1 MKKKIMVLTVAG
13 ALASAAAAQNQY
25 DALRFLGNDVNGTAR
40 FVGMGGAMS
49 SLGADLST
57 IGTNPAGIGL
67 YRSNDVALSFG
78 FNANKSH
85 SDFNGSVMDESRNRA
100 SFDQVGFVWSTK
112 IGNKTDLRFLN
123 FAFNYHKRVNFNRQF
138 ASKGGLNGNSL
149 TWQMADMIDG
159 AEDGNGGLF
168 YQSEDD
174 FYGSNGLLNADNPYM
189 DRKYVG
195 TPYLGAMGARTG
207 LVDVK
212 GDKDGNITDIYGWNG
227 IDGEY
232 YSRETGSVNEY
243 DFNVS
248 FNVRDRFYFGATL
261 GVYDIDY
268 LRYSS
273 YGENLEG
280 NSNFTL
286 NNTYKTE
293 GTGIDLKVG
302 TIIRPFEYSPFRF
315 GLAIHTPILYN
326 MSDRYTSVLVTNLAL
341 ENSTVSYTENLRD
354 YLSGGQYV
362 WDYRLITPWRFNVS
376 VGTIVGGIMA
386 LDAEY
391 EFENYSATK
400 LQNAE
405 GVELNGQSAIKETLK
420 GVHSFRVGME
430 TKVSSAFSVRA
441 GYNFRSTP
449 ITGDAFKNIPV
460 TDNTRTDAEYLNL
473 KSRQAVSVGLGYRGR
488 LVYADVAYKYD
499 FYKGD
504 FYAFDGGLDQSGNL
518 LLSPTKVNNERHQLL
533 FTIGVHF

>member
-1 MKKKIMVLTVAG
+1 MVLTVAG

-212 GDKDGNITDIYGWNG
+212 GDEDGNITDIYGWNG

-273 YGENLEG
+273 YGENVQRFDREYLA
-280 NSNFTL
+280 NFTL

-441 GYNFRSTP
+441 GYHFRSTP
-449 ITGDAFKNIPV
+449 ITSDAFKNIPV
-460 TDNTRTDAEYLNL
+460 TDKTRTDAEYLNL

>member
-1 MKKKIMVLTVAG
+1 MVLTVAG

-212 GDKDGNITDIYGWNG
+212 GDEDGNITDIYGWNG

-273 YGENLEG
+273 YGENMQRLNGEYQG
-280 NSNFTL
+280 NFTL

-441 GYNFRSTP
+441 GYHFRSTP
-449 ITGDAFKNIPV
+449 ITSDAFKNIPV

>member
-1 MKKKIMVLTVAG
+1 MVLTVAG

-49 SLGADLST
+49 ALGADLST
-57 IGTNPAGIGL
+57 ISTNPAGIGL

-85 SDFNGSVMDESRNRA
+85 SDFSGSVMDEKRNRA
-100 SFDQVGFVWSTK
+100 SFDQIGFVWSTK

-123 FAFNYHKRVNFNRQF
+123 FAFNYHKLVNFNRQF
-138 ASKGGLNGNSL
+138 ASKGGLDGNSL
-149 TWQMADMIDG
+149 TGVMAEMIDR
-159 AEDGNGGLF
+159 AENGNGGLF

-189 DRKYVG
+189 DRIYIG

-212 GDKDGNITDIYGWNG
+212 GDEDGNITDIYGWNG

-280 NSNFTL
+280 NANFTL
-286 NNTYKTE
+286 NNMYKTE
-293 GTGIDLKVG
+293 GTGIDLKIG

-341 ENSTVSYTENLRD
+341 ENSTISYTENLRD
-354 YLSGGQYV
+354 YLSGGQYA

-400 LQNAE
+400 LQDTE
-405 GVELNGQSAIKETLK
+405 GTELNGQSAIKETLK

-441 GYNFRSTP
+441 GYHFRSTP
-449 ITGDAFKNIPV
+449 ITSDAFKNIPA

-504 FYAFDGGLDQSGNL
+504 FYTFGGTYPDSPLF
-518 LLSPTKVNNERHQLL
+518 LSPTKVNNERHQLL
-533 FTIGVHF
+533 FTVGVHF

>member
-1 MKKKIMVLTVAG
+1 MVLTVAG

-123 FAFNYHKRVNFNRQF
+123 FAFNYHKLVNFNRQF

-149 TWQMADMIDG
+149 TGVMAEMIDRTLKS
-159 AEDGNGGLF
+159 NGDLF
-168 YQSEDD
+168 YQTKDD
-174 FYGSNGLLNADNPYM
+174 FYASNGLLGADNPYM
-189 DRKYVG
+189 DNVYVG

-207 LVDVK
+207 LVDVD
-212 GDKDGNITDIYGWNG
+212 GDEGITSIYGWEG

-232 YSRETGSVNEY
+232 YSRETGSINEY

-248 FNVRDRFYFGATL
+248 FNIRDRFYFGATL
-261 GVYDIDY
+261 GVYDVDY

-273 YGENLEG
+273 YGENMQRSSG
-280 NSNFTL
+280 NYQGNFTL

-293 GTGIDLKVG
+293 GTGLDLKVG
-302 TIIRPFEYSPFRF
+302 AIIRPFEYSPFRF
-315 GLAIHTPILYN
+315 GLAIHTPVWYN
-326 MSDRYTSVLVTNLAL
+326 MSDRYTSVLVTNLAS
-341 ENSTVSYTENLRD
+341 ESAMVSYTENLRD
-354 YLSGGQYV
+354 YLSGGQYA

-376 VGTIVGGIMA
+376 AGTIVGGIMA

-391 EFENYSATK
+391 EFESYSSTK
-400 LQNAE
+400 LQDYE
-405 GVELNGQSAIKETLK
+405 GRELNGQAAVKETLK

-441 GYNFRSTP
+441 GYHFRSAP
-449 ITGDAFKNIPV
+449 IMSDAFKNIPD

-488 LVYADVAYKYD
+488 LIYADVAYKYD
-499 FYKGD
+499 LYKGD
-504 FYAFDGGLDQSGNL
+504 FYAFGGTYPESSFF
-518 LLSPTKVNNERHQLL
+518 LSPTKVNNERHQLL
-533 FTIGVHF
+533 FTVGVHF

>member
-1 MKKKIMVLTVAG
+1 MVLTVAG

-159 AEDGNGGLF
+159 AG
-168 YQSEDD
+168 YQTDNH
-174 FYGSNGLLNADNPYM
+174 FNGLLDANNPYTESSFY
-189 DRKYVG
+189 D

-207 LVDVK
+207 LVDVDWD
-212 GDKDGNITDIYGWNG
+212 DKGNILNIYGWNG

-273 YGENLEG
+273 YGENMQRLNGEYQG
-280 NSNFTL
+280 NFTL

-302 TIIRPFEYSPFRF
+302 TIIRPFAYSPFRF

-326 MSDRYTSVLVTNLAL
+326 MSDRYTSVLTSNLPSA
-341 ENSTVSYTENLRD
+341 SYTENLAD
-354 YLSGGQYV
+354 YLYGGQYA

-441 GYNFRSTP
+441 GYHFRSTP
-449 ITGDAFKNIPV
+449 ITSDAFKNIPV

>member
-1 MKKKIMVLTVAG
+1 MVLTVAG

-138 ASKGGLNGNSL
+138 ASKGGLNGNLL
-149 TWQMADMIDG
+149 TGVMAEMIDR
-159 AEDGNGGLF
+159 AENGNGGLF

-174 FYGSNGLLNADNPYM
+174 FYGSNGLLKADNPYM
-189 DRKYVG
+189 DRIYIG

-212 GDKDGNITDIYGWNG
+212 GDEDGNITDIYGWNG

-280 NSNFTL
+280 NANFTL
-286 NNTYKTE
+286 NNMYKTE

-341 ENSTVSYTENLRD
+341 ENSTISYTENLRD
-354 YLSGGQYV
+354 YLSGGQYA

-400 LQNAE
+400 LQDTE
-405 GVELNGQSAIKETLK
+405 GIELNGQSAIKETLK

-441 GYNFRSTP
+441 GYHFRSTP
-449 ITGDAFKNIPV
+449 ITSDAFKNIPV

>member
-1 MKKKIMVLTVAG
+1 MVLTVAG

-159 AEDGNGGLF
+159 AG
-168 YQSEDD
+168 YQTDNH
-174 FYGSNGLLNADNPYM
+174 FNGLLDANNPYTESSFY
-189 DRKYVG
+189 D

-207 LVDVK
+207 LVDVDWD
-212 GDKDGNITDIYGWNG
+212 DKGNILNIYGWNG

-273 YGENLEG
+273 YGENMQRLNGEYQG
-280 NSNFTL
+280 NFTL

-315 GLAIHTPILYN
+315 GLAIHTRILYN
-326 MSDRYTSVLVTNLAL
+326 MSDRYTSVLTSNLPSA
-341 ENSTVSYTENLRD
+341 SYTENLAD
-354 YLSGGQYV
+354 YLYGGQYA

-441 GYNFRSTP
+441 GYHFRSTP
-449 ITGDAFKNIPV
+449 ITSDAFKNIPV

>member
-1 MKKKIMVLTVAG
+1 MKKIMVLTVAG

-212 GDKDGNITDIYGWNG
+212 GDEDGNILNIYGWNG

-441 GYNFRSTP
+441 GYHFRSTP
-449 ITGDAFKNIPV
+449 ITSDAFKNIPV

>member
-1 MKKKIMVLTVAG
+1 MVLTVAG

-49 SLGADLST
+49 ALGADLST

-85 SDFNGSVMDESRNRA
+85 SDFSGSVMDEKRNRA
-100 SFDQVGFVWSTK
+100 SFDQLGFVWSTK

-123 FAFNYHKRVNFNRQF
+123 FAFNYHKLVNFNRQF

-149 TWQMADMIDG
+149 TWQMADMINWAG
-159 AEDGNGGLF
+159 YRTEN
-168 YQSEDD
+168 E
-174 FYGSNGLLNADNPYM
+174 FYGSKGLLNADNPYT
-189 DRKYVG
+189 DGAYVD

-212 GDKDGNITDIYGWNG
+212 ENNEGTLDIYGWNG

-232 YSRETGSVNEY
+232 YSRETGSINEY

-248 FNVRDRFYFGATL
+248 FNIRDRFYFGATL
-261 GVYDIDY
+261 GVYDVDY
-268 LRYSS
+268 LRTSS
-273 YGENLEG
+273 YGENLQG
-280 NSNFTL
+280 GYFTL

-293 GTGIDLKVG
+293 GTGLDLKVG
-302 TIIRPFEYSPFRF
+302 AIIRPFEYSPFRF
-315 GLAIHTPILYN
+315 GLAIHTPVWYN
-326 MSDRYTSVLVTNLAL
+326 MSDRYTSVLVTNL
-341 ENSTVSYTENLRD
+341 ESGSSMVGYTENLRD
-354 YLSGGQYV
+354 YLSGGQYA

-376 VGTIVGGIMA
+376 AGTVVGGIMA

-391 EFENYSATK
+391 EFENYGATK
-400 LQNAE
+400 LQNYE
-405 GVELNGQSAIKETLK
+405 GRELNGQAAVKETLK

-441 GYNFRSTP
+441 GYHFRSTP
-449 ITGDAFKNIPV
+449 IKSDAFKNIPA

-488 LVYADVAYKYD
+488 LIYADVAYKYD

-504 FYAFDGGLDQSGNL
+504 FYAFDGGIDKAGNL
-518 LLSPTKVNNERHQLL
+518 MLAPTKVNNERHQLL
-533 FTIGVHF
+533 FTLGVHF

>member
-1 MKKKIMVLTVAG
+1 MVLTVAG

-159 AEDGNGGLF
+159 AG
-168 YQSEDD
+168 YQTDNH
-174 FYGSNGLLNADNPYM
+174 FNGLLDANNPYTESSFY
-189 DRKYVG
+189 D

-207 LVDVK
+207 LVDVDWD
-212 GDKDGNITDIYGWNG
+212 DKGNITKIYGWEG

-273 YGENLEG
+273 YGENVQRFDREYLA
-280 NSNFTL
+280 NFTL

-293 GTGIDLKVG
+293 GIGIDLKVG

-326 MSDRYTSVLVTNLAL
+326 MSDRYTSVLTSNLPSASYIENLA
-341 ENSTVSYTENLRD
+341 D
-354 YLSGGQYV
+354 YLYGGQYV

-441 GYNFRSTP
+441 GYHFRSTP

>member
-1 MKKKIMVLTVAG
+1 MVLTVAG

-49 SLGADLST
+49 ALGADLST
-57 IGTNPAGIGL
+57 ISTNPAGIGL

-85 SDFNGSVMDESRNRA
+85 SDFNGSVMDEKRNRA
-100 SFDQVGFVWSTK
+100 SFDQIGFVWSTK
-112 IGNKTDLRFLN
+112 VGNKTDLRFLN
-123 FAFNYHKRVNFNRQF
+123 FAFNYHKLVNFNRQF

-149 TWQMADMIDG
+149 TWQMADMING
-159 AEDGNGGLF
+159 AG
-168 YQSEDD
+168 YQTHTD
-174 FYGSNGLLNADNPYM
+174 FNGLLDAGNPYTESAFY
-189 DRKYVG
+189 D

-207 LVDVK
+207 LVDV
-212 GDKDGNITDIYGWNG
+212 DWNNQGNITSIYGWNG

-232 YSRETGSVNEY
+232 YSRESGSINEY
-243 DFNVS
+243 DFNIA
-248 FNVRDRFYFGATL
+248 FNIRDRFYFGATL
-261 GVYDIDY
+261 GVYDVDY

-273 YGENLEG
+273 YGENVQRTNG
-280 NSNFTL
+280 NYQGNFTL

-293 GTGIDLKVG
+293 GTGLDLKVG
-302 TIIRPFEYSPFRF
+302 AIIRPFEYSPFRF
-315 GLAIHTPILYN
+315 GVSIHTPVWYN
-326 MSDRYTSVLVTNLAL
+326 MSDRYTSVLTTNLSL
-341 ENSTVSYTENLRD
+341 GSSPVSYTENLMD
-354 YLSGGQYV
+354 YLSGGQYA

-376 VGTIVGGIMA
+376 TGTVVGGIMA

-391 EFENYSATK
+391 EFENYAGIK
-400 LQNAE
+400 MQDYE
-405 GVELNGQSAIKETLK
+405 GRQLNGQAAAKETLK

-430 TKVSSAFSVRA
+430 TKIASAFSVRA
-441 GYNFRSTP
+441 GYHFRSAP
-449 ITGDAFKNIPV
+449 IMSDAFKNIPA

-488 LVYADVAYKYD
+488 LIYADVAYKYD

-504 FYAFDGGLDQSGNL
+504 FYAFDGGIDQAGKL
-518 LLSPTKVNNERHQLL
+518 MLSPTKVNNERHQLL

>member
-1 MKKKIMVLTVAG
+1 MVLTVAG

-159 AEDGNGGLF
+159 AG
-168 YQSEDD
+168 YQTDNH
-174 FYGSNGLLNADNPYM
+174 FNGLLDANNPYTESSFY
-189 DRKYVG
+189 D

-207 LVDVK
+207 LVDVDWD
-212 GDKDGNITDIYGWNG
+212 DKGNILNIYGWNG

-273 YGENLEG
+273 YGENMQRLNGEYQG
-280 NSNFTL
+280 NFTL

-315 GLAIHTPILYN
+315 GLAIHTPISYN
-326 MSDRYTSVLVTNLAL
+326 MSDRYTSVLTSNLPSA
-341 ENSTVSYTENLRD
+341 SYTENLAD
-354 YLSGGQYV
+354 YLYGGQYA

-405 GVELNGQSAIKETLK
+405 GVELNGQSAIKEPLK

-441 GYNFRSTP
+441 GYHFRSTP
-449 ITGDAFKNIPV
+449 ITSDAFKNIPV

>member
-1 MKKKIMVLTVAG
+1 
-13 ALASAAAAQNQY
+13 
-25 DALRFLGNDVNGTAR
+25 
-40 FVGMGGAMS
+40 MG
-49 SLGADLST
+49 
-57 IGTNPAGIGL
+57 I
-67 YRSNDVALSFG
+67 
-78 FNANKSH
+78 
-85 SDFNGSVMDESRNRA
+85 
-100 SFDQVGFVWSTK
+100 
-112 IGNKTDLRFLN
+112 LN
-123 FAFNYHKRVNFNRQF
+123 
-138 ASKGGLNGNSL
+138 
-149 TWQMADMIDG
+149 
-159 AEDGNGGLF
+159 
-168 YQSEDD
+168 
-174 FYGSNGLLNADNPYM
+174 
-189 DRKYVG
+189 
-195 TPYLGAMGARTG
+195 
-207 LVDVK
+207 
-212 GDKDGNITDIYGWNG
+212 IYGWNG

-273 YGENLEG
+273 YGENMQRLNGEYQG
-280 NSNFTL
+280 NFTL

-326 MSDRYTSVLVTNLAL
+326 MSDRYTSVLTSNLPSA
-341 ENSTVSYTENLRD
+341 SYTENLAD
-354 YLSGGQYV
+354 YLYGGQYA

-441 GYNFRSTP
+441 GYHFRSTP
-449 ITGDAFKNIPV
+449 ITSDAFKNIPV